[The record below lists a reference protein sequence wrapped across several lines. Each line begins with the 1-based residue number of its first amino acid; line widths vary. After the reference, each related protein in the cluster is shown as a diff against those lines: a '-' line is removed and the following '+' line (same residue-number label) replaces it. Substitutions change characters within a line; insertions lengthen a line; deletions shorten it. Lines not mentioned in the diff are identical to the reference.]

1 MMMSI
6 IIIINHGLDLIY
18 FGLLVVANQFISVE
32 VYWLILD
39 IGTELS
45 KTKNYKPKFSHRIHI
60 PENNYLES
68 L

>member
-32 VYWLILD
+32 VFWLILD

-45 KTKNYKPKFSHRIHI
+45 KEEKLLLQGLKIQPQNSYPRK
-60 PENNYLES
+60 
-68 L
+68 